1 MTNLEIKTVNA
12 VKSASRAVVKFDEKF
27 YMGML
32 NDALT
37 VGLPIISTD
46 TAARLMAITY
56 VYGGGNETLVLSP
69 KFQCDCKYIQKKFG
83 IQGCEVPDAKFATF
97 LPGAITGWE
106 NFDKVVKFQT
116 QILHLHSEVTS
127 RNLKTQKCV
136 RNGFMT

>member
-1 MTNLEIKTVNA
+1 ME
-12 VKSASRAVVKFDEKF
+12 KFDEKF

-32 NDALT
+32 DDALT

-83 IQGCEVPDAKFATF
+83 IQGSEVPDAKFATF
-97 LPGAITGWE
+97 LQTYVKELE
-106 NFDKVVKFQT
+106 NSKECPQWVHDLMKKRYNIKLKVV
-116 QILHLHSEVTS
+116 
-127 RNLKTQKCV
+127 
-136 RNGFMT
+136 

>member
-1 MTNLEIKTVNA
+1 MTSIEQKTLEA

-32 NDALT
+32 NDALS

-69 KFQCDCKYIQKKFG
+69 KFQCDCKYIQKRFG
-83 IQGCEVPDAKFATF
+83 IQGGEVPDAKFATF
-97 LPGAITGWE
+97 LQTYVKELE
-106 NFDKVVKFQT
+106 NSKECPQWVNDLMNKRYNIKLNV
-116 QILHLHSEVTS
+116 
-127 RNLKTQKCV
+127 
-136 RNGFMT
+136 

>member
-1 MTNLEIKTVNA
+1 MTNLEIKTENA

-27 YMGML
+27 YIGML

-69 KFQCDCKYIQKKFG
+69 KFQCDRKYIQKRFG
-83 IQGCEVPDAKFATF
+83 IQGGEIPDAEFAST
-97 LPGAITGWE
+97 LRSYVNELE
-106 NFDKVVKFQT
+106 NSKVCPQWVHDIMKRRYN
-116 QILHLHSEVTS
+116 IKLSV
-127 RNLKTQKCV
+127 
-136 RNGFMT
+136 

>member
-27 YMGML
+27 YMGIL

-56 VYGGGNETLVLSP
+56 VYGGGNEALVLSP

-83 IQGCEVPDAKFATF
+83 IQGGEVPDAKFASTLRSYVSK
-97 LPGAITGWE
+97 LPTT
-106 NFDKVVKFQT
+106 KVRW
-116 QILHLHSEVTS
+116 L
-127 RNLKTQKCV
+127 
-136 RNGFMT
+136 

>member
-1 MTNLEIKTVNA
+1 MTNLEIKTENA

-69 KFQCDCKYIQKKFG
+69 KFQCDRKYIQKRFG
-83 IQGCEVPDAKFATF
+83 IQGCEIPDAEFAST
-97 LPGAITGWE
+97 LRSYVKELE
-106 NFDKVVKFQT
+106 NSKECPQWVNDLMNKRYNIKLYV
-116 QILHLHSEVTS
+116 
-127 RNLKTQKCV
+127 
-136 RNGFMT
+136 

>member
-1 MTNLEIKTVNA
+1 MTSIEQKTLEA

-69 KFQCDCKYIQKKFG
+69 KFQCDCKYIQKRFG
-83 IQGCEVPDAKFATF
+83 IQGGEVPDAKFATF
-97 LPGAITGWE
+97 LQTYVKELE
-106 NFDKVVKFQT
+106 NSKECPQWVNDLMNKRYNIKLNV
-116 QILHLHSEVTS
+116 
-127 RNLKTQKCV
+127 
-136 RNGFMT
+136 

>member
-12 VKSASRAVVKFDEKF
+12 VKSASRVVVKFDEKF

-83 IQGCEVPDAKFATF
+83 IQGSEVPDAEFASV
-97 LPGAITGWE
+97 LKGYVKELE
-106 NFDKVVKFQT
+106 NSKECPKWVHDIMKKRYNIKLYV
-116 QILHLHSEVTS
+116 
-127 RNLKTQKCV
+127 
-136 RNGFMT
+136 

>member
-1 MTNLEIKTVNA
+1 MASIELKTLEA
-12 VKSASRAVVKFDEKF
+12 VKSASREVVKFDEKF

-56 VYGGGNETLVLSP
+56 VYGGGNETLALSP

-83 IQGCEVPDAKFATF
+83 IQGGEVPDAKFATF
-97 LPGAITGWE
+97 LQTYVKELE
-106 NFDKVVKFQT
+106 NSKECPQWVHDIMKKRYNIKLIV
-116 QILHLHSEVTS
+116 
-127 RNLKTQKCV
+127 
-136 RNGFMT
+136 

>member
-32 NDALT
+32 
-37 VGLPIISTD
+37 IISTD

-83 IQGCEVPDAKFATF
+83 IQGGEVPDADFAST
-97 LPGAITGWE
+97 LRSYVKELE
-106 NFDKVVKFQT
+106 NSKVCPQWVHDIMKRRYN
-116 QILHLHSEVTS
+116 IKLIV
-127 RNLKTQKCV
+127 
-136 RNGFMT
+136 

>member
-1 MTNLEIKTVNA
+1 MTRIEQKTLEA

-32 NDALT
+32 NDALA

-69 KFQCDCKYIQKKFG
+69 KFQCDRKYIQKKFG
-83 IQGCEVPDAKFATF
+83 IQGSEIPDADFVSTLRSYVKE
-97 LPGAITGWE
+97 LE
-106 NFDKVVKFQT
+106 NSKVCPQWVHDLMKRRYN
-116 QILHLHSEVTS
+116 IKLNV
-127 RNLKTQKCV
+127 
-136 RNGFMT
+136 

>member
-1 MTNLEIKTVNA
+1 MTRIEQKTLEA
-12 VKSASRAVVKFDEKF
+12 VKSASRAVVKHDEKF

-69 KFQCDCKYIQKKFG
+69 KFQCDRKYIQERFG
-83 IQGCEVPDAKFATF
+83 IQGGEIPDAYFAST
-97 LPGAITGWE
+97 LRSYVKELE
-106 NFDKVVKFQT
+106 NSKVCPQWVHDLMKRRYN
-116 QILHLHSEVTS
+116 IKLNV
-127 RNLKTQKCV
+127 
-136 RNGFMT
+136 

>member
-32 NDALT
+32 NDALA

-56 VYGGGNETLVLSP
+56 VYGGGNETLILSP

-83 IQGCEVPDAKFATF
+83 IQGGEIPDADFASV
-97 LPGAITGWE
+97 LKGYVKELE
-106 NFDKVVKFQT
+106 NSKECPQWVHDLMKRRYNIKLYV
-116 QILHLHSEVTS
+116 
-127 RNLKTQKCV
+127 
-136 RNGFMT
+136 

>member
-1 MTNLEIKTVNA
+1 MTNLEIKTENA

-69 KFQCDCKYIQKKFG
+69 KFQCDRKYIQKRFG
-83 IQGCEVPDAKFATF
+83 IQGGEIPDAEFAST
-97 LPGAITGWE
+97 LRSYVKELE
-106 NFDKVVKFQT
+106 NSKVCPQWVHDIMNRRYNIK
-116 QILHLHSEVTS
+116 LYV
-127 RNLKTQKCV
+127 
-136 RNGFMT
+136 

>member
-1 MTNLEIKTVNA
+1 MTRIEQKTLEAVN
-12 VKSASRAVVKFDEKF
+12 SASRAVVKFDEKF

-83 IQGCEVPDAKFATF
+83 IQGSEVPDAKFATF
-97 LPGAITGWE
+97 LQTYVKELE
-106 NFDKVVKFQT
+106 NSKECPQWVNDLMNKRYNIKLNV
-116 QILHLHSEVTS
+116 
-127 RNLKTQKCV
+127 
-136 RNGFMT
+136 

>member
-1 MTNLEIKTVNA
+1 MIRIEQKTLEA

-69 KFQCDCKYIQKKFG
+69 KFQCDRKYIQKRFG
-83 IQGCEVPDAKFATF
+83 IQGGEIPDAEFAST
-97 LPGAITGWE
+97 LRSYVKELE
-106 NFDKVVKFQT
+106 NSKVCPQW
-116 QILHLHSEVTS
+116 
-127 RNLKTQKCV
+127 V
-136 RNGFMT
+136 RDLMNRRYNIKLYV